1 MAGGKKHN
9 GQKSSKIKSYHFI
22 ESKKA
27 RLTKGHSSRD
37 LKGRTVKVCKCMG
50 REKFWLEKGQVQ
62 RPWGRNMLGAGCAK
76 KEQSKE
82 PRAEKERRQRQEVPS
97 EREERLGRQ
106 SLSTATAGSQ
116 AFTLREKGILL
127 RRALL
132 RTEVVYS
139 LLF

>member
-1 MAGGKKHN
+1 MTKELYLNFCLVSINLNLNSLQCLGLENTPKWSRACESVSVDVL
-9 GQKSSKIKSYHFI
+9 GQT
-22 ESKKA
+22 A
-27 RLTKGHSSRD
+27 RQAT
-37 LKGRTVKVCKCMG
+37 
-50 REKFWLEKGQVQ
+50 
-62 RPWGRNMLGAGCAK
+62 
-76 KEQSKE
+76 
-82 PRAEKERRQRQEVPS
+82 RAEKERGQRQEVPS

>member
-1 MAGGKKHN
+1 M
-9 GQKSSKIKSYHFI
+9 Q
-22 ESKKA
+22 
-27 RLTKGHSSRD
+27 RSR
-37 LKGRTVKVCKCMG
+37 
-50 REKFWLEKGQVQ
+50 
-62 RPWGRNMLGAGCAK
+62 GRNMLGAGCAK
-76 KEQSKE
+76 KQQGKQ
-82 PRAEKERRQRQEVPS
+82 PRAEKERGQRQEVPS

-116 AFTLREKGILL
+116 VFTLREKRILL